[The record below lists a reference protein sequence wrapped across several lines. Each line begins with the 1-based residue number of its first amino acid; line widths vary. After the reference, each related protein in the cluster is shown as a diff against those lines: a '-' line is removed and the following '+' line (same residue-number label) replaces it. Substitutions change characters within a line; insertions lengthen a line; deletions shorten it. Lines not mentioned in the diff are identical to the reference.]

1 MLRLDELYGINSDKD
16 CQIGIFFG
24 NMGFSDKENS
34 RNCCA
39 LNYTCQEK
47 YYENPCYHLFSTWD
61 LNVPTRRHL
70 WISMRGGE
78 KEVDL
83 SSM

>member
-1 MLRLDELYGINSDKD
+1 MAQTGIK
-16 CQIGIFFG
+16 IVRYAVFFVG